1 MPTNQVLQATYHD
14 GSLVLDERL
23 DAAWEGKKLKIIVLE
38 DAVQTQ
44 NRDDVPLEERKQN
57 FLAKFRCY
65 SFKLP
70 TDYQFNREE
79 LYER

>member
-14 GSLVLDERL
+14 GNLVLEERL

-38 DAVQTQ
+38 DVAQTQ

-57 FLAKFRCY
+57 FLAKFRRY
-65 SFKLP
+65 SFTLP
-70 TDYQFNREE
+70 ENYQFNREE